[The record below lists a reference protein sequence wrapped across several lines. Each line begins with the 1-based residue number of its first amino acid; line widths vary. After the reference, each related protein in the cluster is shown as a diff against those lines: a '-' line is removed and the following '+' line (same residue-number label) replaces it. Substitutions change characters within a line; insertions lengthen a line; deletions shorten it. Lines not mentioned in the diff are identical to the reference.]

1 MTTLIL
7 KSSPELR
14 AQIAKWRLESAKIAI
29 VPTMGALHEGHLS
42 LVRAAQARADKVVV
56 SLFVNPKQFNNAADL
71 ANYPRTEVEDAARLA
86 PLGVDVLYA
95 PDEASIYPPGFA
107 TTVFVD
113 GISKDLC
120 GAHRPGHFDGVAT
133 IVAKLFLQSSAD
145 MAFFG
150 EKDFQQVA
158 IVRRMVQDLDIPIDI
173 ITCPTVRE
181 ADGLALS
188 SRNMRLTTAERAIAP
203 ALAASLVEAARQLC
217 IGGHVTSILAQA
229 KTNIIAAG
237 FQAVDYLELR
247 DEDNLQPLDTMA
259 QNARLHVAAWLG
271 QVRLI
276 DTIKVL
282 RF

>member
-1 MTTLIL
+1 MTTRLVRSL
-7 KSSPELR
+7 PELR
-14 AQIAKWRLESAKIAI
+14 AQITKWRLENAHIAI

-42 LVRAAQARADKVVV
+42 LVRAAQARANRVIV

-71 ANYPRTEVEDAARLA
+71 ANYPRTEVEDVNRLA
-86 PLGVDVLYA
+86 PLGADVLYA
-95 PDEASIYPPGFA
+95 PDEATMYPPGFA
-107 TTVFVD
+107 TTVSVD

-173 ITCPTVRE
+173 ILCPTVRE

-188 SRNMRLTTAERAIAP
+188 SRNTRLTATERAIAP
-203 ALAASLVEAARQLC
+203 ALAAALLKAAQQL
-217 IGGHVTSILAQA
+217 IMGGNVARILTQTKADIA
-229 KTNIIAAG
+229 AAG
-237 FQAVDYLELR
+237 FREIDYLELR
-247 DEDNLQPLDTMA
+247 DENTLKPLDTMA
-259 QNARLHVAAWLG
+259 PSARLHVAAWLG

-282 RF
+282 